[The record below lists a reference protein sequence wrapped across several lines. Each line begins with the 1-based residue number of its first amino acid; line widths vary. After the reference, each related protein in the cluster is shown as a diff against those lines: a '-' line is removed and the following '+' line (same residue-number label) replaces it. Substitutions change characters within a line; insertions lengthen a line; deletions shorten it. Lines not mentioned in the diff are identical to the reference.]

1 MEKKAKSNVMDLNEL
16 KEIMMPSPE
25 LQLRKAKIENK
36 LSEELK
42 ANNKLFA
49 IIINKIKMLKKYR
62 VIITR
67 YYILAIPKKDLHE
80 KINVVVAHFDNVY
93 DTCFINEEGKYY
105 LGTFDNSIGI
115 YTLLLL
121 AKQDKIDNTIF
132 AFTDCEETNMKG
144 IKSSYKSLDKRFKQK
159 KIRYYVLDVTEEDV
173 IESTT
178 LENSNFQIEFLKDI
192 KKIANKNCG
201 YDESTFLLNNTS
213 ALTCSICSVLKMRN
227 AEDFCHN
234 KNGNYIKKENLEKY
248 YNNICKILER

>member
-1 MEKKAKSNVMDLNEL
+1 MVRNRSTYRNTTFDIPSNRNLWLTLGQYDALVEYQ
-16 KEIMMPSPE
+16 E
-25 LQLRKAKIENK
+25 
-36 LSEELK
+36 
-42 ANNKLFA
+42 
-49 IIINKIKMLKKYR
+49 
-62 VIITR
+62 
-67 YYILAIPKKDLHE
+67 
-80 KINVVVAHFDNVY
+80 VASR
-93 DTCFINEEGKYY
+93 YY
-105 LGTFDNSIGI
+105 LGTFDNSFGI

-121 AKQDKIDNTIF
+121 SKQDKIDNTIF

-144 IKSSYKSLDKRFKQK
+144 IKSLYKSLDKRFKQK

-192 KKIANKNCG
+192 KRIANKNCG